1 MSSHDNKSDVLCHRI
16 RLTGVVQGV
25 GFRWFMY
32 QEARKLKLGG
42 WVRNLRDGQ
51 VEALVSGPQ
60 AAVAALIHWAS
71 YGPSDARVDEILVED
86 TPERA
91 QGFEKRPTI

>member
-1 MSSHDNKSDVLCHRI
+1 MSDDVGRRLLI
-16 RLTGVVQGV
+16 RGTVQGV

-32 QEARKLKLGG
+32 QEARKLNLAG

-51 VEALVSGPQ
+51 VEALVCGPQ
-60 AAVAALIHWAS
+60 PAVAALIHWAS
-71 YGPSDARVDEILVED
+71 SGPPTARVDDVLVED

-91 QGFEKRPTI
+91 LCFEKRPTI

>member
-1 MSSHDNKSDVLCHRI
+1 MNDLHDDVGRHLLICGH
-16 RLTGVVQGV
+16 VQGV
-25 GFRWFMY
+25 GFRWFMF

-51 VEALVSGPQ
+51 VEAMVSGPQ

>member
-1 MSSHDNKSDVLCHRI
+1 MSDLHDDVGRHLLI
-16 RLTGVVQGV
+16 RGHVQGV
-25 GFRWFMY
+25 GFRWFMF
-32 QEARKLKLGG
+32 QEARKLKLDG
-42 WVRNLRDGQ
+42 WVRNRRDGQ

-60 AAVAALIHWAS
+60 AAVAALVHWAS